1 MSGAGPHAEGGA
13 VEGDDDVLTVVLT
26 MRDRSGQVWHAGAA
40 MTPICKA
47 RGGETV
53 NSVEGIT
60 RLGLRIEGLTLVTD
74 GPALPRPQD
83 AAHKEGHPR
92 PVG

>member
-13 VEGDDDVLTVVLT
+13 VEGDDVLTVVLT

-47 RGGETV
+47 RGGEMV
-53 NSVEGIT
+53 NSVEDIT

-74 GPALPRPQD
+74 GPTLPRPQD
-83 AAHKEGHPR
+83 VTVRSWGGR
-92 PVG
+92 RVR